1 MTDPRLNDPIT
12 RRLFLKRAAV
22 GASAL
27 SLPSLIAACGGG
39 GGIAGQTNEGGGA
52 STEVKQQLAD
62 TLVFANWPLY
72 IDQKGK
78 KRPTLDEF
86 TAQTGVNV
94 RYIEEVNDNE
104 EWFGKYQAQL
114 SQGQDI
120 GRDLTVLTDWMAARM
135 VRLGYVQKKDKSAIP
150 NEANLVSTLQ
160 HPTWDPDR
168 TYSLPWQSGMTGIA
182 YNKKE
187 TNPVTSIEQLLTD
200 PALKGKVTCLT
211 EMPDCMGLVMQS
223 NGDDPTKV
231 DPAAFDKAIGT
242 LQDAVDSGQIRRF
255 TGNDYGDDLSSGNV
269 AAAMAWSG
277 DVVQLQLD
285 NPDLEFVLP
294 EETPAEST
302 LEVHCTLPSGDAVEY
317 PEFPFGEIPHGKQ
330 SWYGPLGGIWQ
341 SVRLIA
347 RDKRHVS
354 HVAIDADIGG
364 EVAFAFTRSAAAFG
378 ATIRAAVSKYAAPES
393 NPDDVPVGV
402 SAAAST

>member
-1 MTDPRLNDPIT
+1 MTEPRLDPIT
-12 RRLFLKRAAV
+12 RRQLLRRAAAGGMV
-22 GASAL
+22 L
-27 SLPSLIAACGGG
+27 SVPSILAACGGG
-39 GGIAGQTNEGGGA
+39 GGIAAQTGSGGGA

-86 TAQTGVNV
+86 TADTGVSV

-114 SQGQDI
+114 AQGQDI

-160 HPTWDPDR
+160 HPTWDPNRD
-168 TYSLPWQSGMTGIA
+168 YSLPWQSGMTGIA
-182 YNKKE
+182 FNKKE
-187 TNPVTSIEQLLTD
+187 TGPVTSIEQLLTD
-200 PALKGKVTCLT
+200 PKLKGKVTCLT

-231 DPAAFDKAIGT
+231 DPAAFDKAIST

-294 EETPAEST
+294 DAGGMIWTDNMLIPTGGDVFTASTYMNFVYDPKVAAEIEDWVNYICPVEGAKDELLKIDPGVAKNPLIFPTEEMLANVKSF
-302 LEVHCTLPSGDAVEY
+302 D
-317 PEFPFGEIPHGKQ
+317 PE
-330 SWYGPLGGIWQ
+330 
-341 SVRLIA
+341 A
-347 RDKRHVS
+347 
-354 HVAIDADIGG
+354 AD
-364 EVAFAFTRSAAAFG
+364 
-378 ATIRAAVSKYAAPES
+378 
-393 NPDDVPVGV
+393 NPDYKEKFQAVTG
-402 SAAAST
+402 A

>member
-22 GASAL
+22 GAGAL

-39 GGIAGQTNEGGGA
+39 GGISGQTSSGGA

-72 IDQKGK
+72 IDSEKGN
-78 KRPTLDEF
+78 KRPSLDQF
-86 TAQTGVNV
+86 TAETGVNV

-104 EWFGKYQAQL
+104 EWFGKFQAQL

-150 NEANLVSTLQ
+150 NESNLVSTLR

-187 TNPVTSIEQLLTD
+187 TSPVTSIEQLLTD

-294 EETPAEST
+294 DAGGMIWTDNMLIPTGGDVFTASTYMNFVYDPKIAAEIEDWVNYICPVEGAKDELLKIDPGVAKNPLIFPTEDMLANVKSF
-302 LEVHCTLPSGDAVEY
+302 DAE
-317 PEFPFGEIPHGKQ
+317 
-330 SWYGPLGGIWQ
+330 
-341 SVRLIA
+341 A
-347 RDKRHVS
+347 
-354 HVAIDADIGG
+354 AD
-364 EVAFAFTRSAAAFG
+364 
-378 ATIRAAVSKYAAPES
+378 
-393 NPDDVPVGV
+393 NPDFKEKFQTVIG
-402 SAAAST
+402 A